1 MLQVCSRAFIILL
14 SLFAALTA
22 VSQKRLVSCRVTA
35 SNGQELSMSAYLAEE
50 VDEPPQ
56 YPGGE
61 REMIKFIN
69 NERQYPSQAYE
80 DGIQGRVLCSF
91 IILEDGSLSFVDVI
105 RGVEKS
111 LNDEAIR
118 VIEKMPRWSPGKIDG
133 TPVATYCI
141 LPIAL
146 RK

>member
-1 MLQVCSRAFIILL
+1 
-14 SLFAALTA
+14 
-22 VSQKRLVSCRVTA
+22 
-35 SNGQELSMSAYLAEE
+35 MSAYLAEE

-141 LPIAL
+141 LPIAF